1 MKSFISILFLALI
14 HLGHAE
20 TAAQKN
26 VKFEV
31 SGVGQVRIQFDE
43 VGEPI
48 SQPERVEVF
57 VTCRGAKSS
66 FRAAVFRMCT
76 YQEYTYEPGPK
87 LLTIRMFYGRVEPR
101 TGDVICDQFD
111 MKIIELANICAGKH

>member
-1 MKSFISILFLALI
+1 MKSLVSILILVLTS
-14 HLGHAE
+14 LGHAE
-20 TAAQKN
+20 IVPQKN
-26 VKFEV
+26 GKLDIP
-31 SGVGQVRIQFDE
+31 GVGQVRIHFDE

-57 VTCRGAKSS
+57 VTCKGTKSS

-76 YQEYTYEPGPK
+76 YQEYSYEPVPK
-87 LLTIRMFYGRVEPR
+87 ILTIKMFYGRVNPR

-111 MKIIELANICAGKH
+111 MKNIELANICDGKH